1 MSSFANHGPWT
12 YSATIK
18 EVYCWEESDN
28 DQSTESDEIY
38 FAYSVIDGQGNQYNG
53 YTDEN
58 QNWDAGD
65 REELNHTM
73 WSAEIDE
80 SADGKK
86 HAFITMRMMEADS
99 NDAQETLEDIGN
111 FINDQREKEDKLDN
125 LPAWVGPTPEGHRTS
140 DEMKAFWDNV
150 GRFLSD
156 DVLGLSDDHIGT
168 HTLAVAFDD
177 KDDSVKVIID
187 DEYEKVIKLEQ
198 NRTVNDV
205 LGFGPQLETIKYPVK
220 LSFGDGSEGKYKVCV
235 TLTKSRML
243 AD

>member
-1 MSSFANHGPWT
+1 MNSVTQVSRWV
-12 YSATIK
+12 YSAKIR
-18 EVYCWEESDN
+18 EVFCWEESDT

-38 FAYSVIDGQGNQYNG
+38 FAYSVIDGQGNEFNG

-58 QNWDAGD
+58 ENWDAGD
-65 REELNHTM
+65 WEDLNYLMFT
-73 WSAEIDE
+73 ADIDE

-86 HAFITMRMMEADS
+86 HAFITMRMMEADN
-99 NDAQETLEDIGN
+99 NDAQKTLEDIGN
-111 FINDQREKEDKLDN
+111 FIKDQREKEDKLDN

-187 DEYEKVIKLEQ
+187 DEYEKLMKLEQ
-198 NRTVNDV
+198 NRSVTDLMGMKV
-205 LGFGPQLETIKYPVK
+205 ETINYPVK

-235 TLTKSRML
+235 TLTKSRVIPV
-243 AD
+243 

>member
-1 MSSFANHGPWT
+1 MNSITQDSPWV
-12 YSATIK
+12 YSAKIR
-18 EVYCWEESDN
+18 EVFCWEESDN

-38 FAYSVIDGQGNQYNG
+38 FAYSVIDGQGNEFNG
-53 YTDEN
+53 YTEEN
-58 QNWDAGD
+58 ENWDAGD
-65 REELNHTM
+65 WEDLNHLMFT
-73 WSAEIDE
+73 ADIDE

-86 HAFITMRMMEADS
+86 HAFITMRMMEADN
-99 NDAQETLEDIGN
+99 NDAQKTLEDIGN
-111 FINDQREKEDKLDN
+111 FIKDQREKEDKLDN
-125 LPAWVGPTPEGHRTS
+125 LPAWAGPTPDGRRTS

-187 DEYEKVIKLEQ
+187 DEYEKLMKLEQ
-198 NRTVNDV
+198 NRSVTDLMGMKV
-205 LGFGPQLETIKYPVK
+205 ETINYPVK

-235 TLTKSRML
+235 TLTKSRVIPV
-243 AD
+243 